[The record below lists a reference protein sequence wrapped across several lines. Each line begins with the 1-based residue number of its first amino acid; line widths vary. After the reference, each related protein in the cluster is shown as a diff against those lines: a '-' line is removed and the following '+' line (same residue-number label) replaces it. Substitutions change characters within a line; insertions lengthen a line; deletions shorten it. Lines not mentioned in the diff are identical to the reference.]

1 MTIKIMQQMF
11 TKWQFRLHSSI
22 LNQRFQ
28 CFIVVSLKRHSS
40 RRLYRSSVIAELY
53 GSRQCPYSRSC
64 FTWLRARV
72 YPVACSQITDKV
84 NVWSITMQRNVAA
97 ACVRNQSELQAKG
110 GKDRNS
116 RHEWLAE
123 WNQCCISENLSLVQ
137 RAISSSSQVKRDRRL
152 WGRKCFLAGFN
163 CNLGS
168 YLNAVSSVFIEVC
181 LDAFSCSSLISTS
194 SCEKQNLLRKAFN
207 ITLRRSHMGSSSIFV
222 LTFLYLSWQL

>member
-1 MTIKIMQQMF
+1 MTIKIMQQIF

-123 WNQCCISENLSLVQ
+123 WNQCCISENLSPQSNL
-137 RAISSSSQVKRDRRL
+137 
-152 WGRKCFLAGFN
+152 FLEPGQERQAALGTKMFSRGF
-163 CNLGS
+163 
-168 YLNAVSSVFIEVC
+168 
-181 LDAFSCSSLISTS
+181 
-194 SCEKQNLLRKAFN
+194 
-207 ITLRRSHMGSSSIFV
+207 
-222 LTFLYLSWQL
+222 QLQFGELP